1 MPISFRNSV
10 SQYGLGGRILHWSSV
25 ALLVTLIL
33 TASEFEDL
41 ESSPDKLKLIQ
52 QHASYGLVFL
62 LLMSLRLFWR
72 CTNHNPVHSYN
83 IKSWQ
88 KFAAHFLHWGIY
100 VIVITQS
107 LTGVLNL
114 IFSGSSIAFFDL
126 FELPVLTSKHDGL
139 QKLFTSVH
147 YVLSIVI
154 YPLLAIHIS
163 AAIYHQLFG
172 VQDD

>member
-1 MPISFRNSV
+1 M
-10 SQYGLGGRILHWSSV
+10 
-25 ALLVTLIL
+25 LVTLIL
-33 TASEFEDL
+33 TAAEFEDL
-41 ESSPDKLKLIQ
+41 ESSPGKLDLIH

-83 IKSWQ
+83 IKNWQ
-88 KFAAHFLHWGIY
+88 KFAAHFLHWSIY

-107 LTGVLNL
+107 LAGILNL
-114 IFSGSSIAFFDL
+114 VFAGSAIPFFDL
-126 FELPVLTSKHDGL
+126 FELPLPIDKHDGL
-139 QKLFTSVH
+139 RELFNSAH

-154 YPLLAIHIS
+154 YPLFAIHIS

-172 VQDD
+172 VLDD